1 MSLSRNRIIQAAI
14 AIADARGIEAVSMR
28 SIADRLGVR
37 AMSLYHYVRNKAELL
52 DGMHER
58 LIYEMSLSTAADGWE
73 DALRS
78 AAHAYREVAL
88 RHPNAF
94 VLMATR
100 PLSTPGELEH
110 ITPTLCALDSFGI
123 SPERQLFIISAFFD
137 SINGYL
143 LAEVSPTPGYPEVGN
158 SHVARPGE
166 ASPSL
171 VRLMFD
177 MDRSAEGTHFLSTHF
192 DAYVEV
198 LIVGLRSV
206 LAGREAQTTR
216 PRT

>member
-37 AMSLYHYVRNKAELL
+37 AMSLYHYVRNK
-52 DGMHER
+52 
-58 LIYEMSLSTAADGWE
+58 
-73 DALRS
+73 
-78 AAHAYREVAL
+78 VAL
-88 RHPNAF
+88 KHPNAF

-198 LIVGLRSV
+198 LIVGLRSTI
-206 LAGREAQTTR
+206 AGREAQTTR
-216 PRT
+216 PWT

>member
-1 MSLSRNRIIQAAI
+1 MSLSRDQIIQTAI
-14 AIADARGIEAVSMR
+14 ALADARGIEAVSMR
-28 SIADRLGVR
+28 SIADKLGVR
-37 AMSLYHYVRNKAELL
+37 AMSLYHYVKNKAELL

-58 LIYEMSLSTAADGWE
+58 LIYEMRLPASTDSWE
-73 DALRS
+73 DALQE

-110 ITPTLCALDSFGI
+110 IAPTLHALDAFGV
-123 SPERQLFIISAFFD
+123 SPEWQLFIISAFFN

-143 LAEVSPTPGYPEVGN
+143 LAEVSPTPGYAEVAN
-158 SHVARPGE
+158 SHIARPNRE
-166 ASPSL
+166 SPTL

-177 MDRSAEGTHFLSTHF
+177 MDQSEEGADFLSTHF
-192 DAYVEV
+192 DAYVEMLV
-198 LIVGLRSV
+198 IGLRGA
-206 LAGREAQTTR
+206 LAGREAQETR
-216 PRT
+216 SRA